1 VLIVDLQ
8 LDYFD
13 QNAESVYVNLM
24 GMAKGLKSQYLFHVE
39 QHAYLFPDLF

>member
-8 LDYFD
+8 LYYFD
-13 QNAESVYVNLM
+13 QNSESVYVNLM
-24 GMAKGLKSQYLFHVE
+24 GMAKGLKSQYFFYVE

>member
-8 LDYFD
+8 LYYFD
-13 QNAESVYVNLM
+13 QNAGSVYVNLM
-24 GMAKGLKSQYLFHVE
+24 GMARGLGSQYLFHAE